1 MRITTIASGS
11 SGNCY
16 VLTDNHNNSLII
28 EAGKGTFE
36 DALKV
41 IPDISKIAGVIIS
54 HKHSDHYHDADFWIK
69 YGIKVYTPDNMEHAT
84 QMNLECGDF
93 IPFSIIS
100 LAVEHDVNINCNAF
114 FIRCNFEENQKT
126 IFFVTDCYN
135 YSRIIDALPE
145 PLSLALIEVN
155 HDAHILDTG
164 SYPADLKERVRKSH
178 CSVQRASLAVQRAK
192 CQRFLL
198 IHPSAHNIN
207 QEEALKLLRD
217 EFPNRSFEFAR
228 PGLVLEV

>member
-69 YGIKVYTPDNMEHAT
+69 YGIKVYTPDNMEHAE
-84 QMNLECGDF
+84 QFNLACAGEV
-93 IPFSIIS
+93 PFSVRP
-100 LAVEHDVNINCNAF
+100 LAVEHDPNIVCFGF
-114 FIRCNFEENQKT
+114 FIRANYEAKNLC
-126 IFFVTDCYN
+126 FFTDCYN
-135 YSRIIDALPE
+135 YSRLIDALPE
-145 PLSLALIEVN
+145 TLSLAMIEVN
-155 HDAHILDTG
+155 HDAYTLDQNTK
-164 SYPADLKERVRKSH
+164 YPKELRERIRKTH
-178 CSVQRASLAVQRAK
+178 CSVQRATLAIQRAK
-192 CQRFLL
+192 CTRFVC
-198 IHPSAHNIN
+198 IHPSENN
-207 QEEALKLLRD
+207 LDQEAALSYLRD

-228 PGLVLEV
+228 PGLVLEI

>member
-69 YGIKVYTPDNMEHAT
+69 YGIKVYTPDNMEHAE
-84 QMNLECGDF
+84 QFNLACAGMV
-93 IPFSIIS
+93 PFSVIP
-100 LAVEHDVNINCNAF
+100 LAVEHDPGIICHAS
-114 FIRCNFEENQKT
+114 FIRANYEGKNL
-126 IFFVTDCYN
+126 FFATDCYN

-145 PLSLALIEVN
+145 TLSLAMIEVN
-155 HDAHILDTG
+155 HDAYTLDQNTK
-164 SYPADLKERVRKSH
+164 YPKELRERIRKTH
-178 CSVQRASLAVQRAK
+178 CSVQRATLAIQRAK
-192 CQRFLL
+192 CTRFVC
-198 IHPSAHNIN
+198 IHPSENN
-207 QEEALKLLRD
+207 LDQEAALSYLRD

>member
-28 EAGKGTFE
+28 EAGRGTFE
-36 DALKV
+36 DAVKV
-41 IPDISKIAGVIIS
+41 IPDLSRIAGVVIS
-54 HKHSDHYHDADFWIK
+54 HKHSDHYHDADYWIK
-69 YGIKVYTPDNMEHAT
+69 YGIKVFTPDNMEHAE
-84 QMNLECGDF
+84 QFNLACAGEV
-93 IPFSIIS
+93 PFSVIP
-100 LAVEHDVNINCNAF
+100 LAVEHDPNIVCFGF
-114 FIRCNFEENQKT
+114 FIRANNESKNFC
-126 IFFVTDCYN
+126 FFTDCYN

-145 PLSLALIEVN
+145 PLSLAMIEVN

-164 SYPADLKERVRKSH
+164 NYPADLKERVRRSH

>member
-69 YGIKVYTPDNMEHAT
+69 YGIKVYTPDNMEHAE
-84 QMNLECGDF
+84 QFNLACAGMV
-93 IPFSIIS
+93 PFSVIP
-100 LAVEHDVNINCNAF
+100 LAVEHDPGILCFAF
-114 FIRCNFEENQKT
+114 FIRANYEGKNL
-126 IFFVTDCYN
+126 FFATDCYN